1 MERNSHHFFGGYCN
15 VGIRK
20 TRREPGLGCNWF
32 ADVDY
37 IAAEC
42 HQDLQAHQIKKTGLI
57 DEVFSLE
64 KIE

>member
-20 TRREPGLGCNWF
+20 TRREPGVGCCRII
-32 ADVDY
+32 DVDCS
-37 IAAEC
+37 ADER
-42 HQDLQAHQIKKTGLI
+42 HQDLQAHQIQKIGLI

>member
-1 MERNSHHFFGGYCN
+1 
-15 VGIRK
+15 VGF
-20 TRREPGLGCNWF
+20 NWF
-32 ADVDY
+32 ADVDC

-42 HQDLQAHQIKKTGLI
+42 HQDLQAHQIQKIGLI